1 MLLLTAKAGVLE
13 PATTHAR
20 QDAVPPALGHVT
32 DVEEPVQEPALGA
45 KVAAMAAMAIIPQAV
60 NRVVVFSFTC
70 QLLVMIAFNLQIYVF
85 FSILQDAPVLRR
97 VNFGGGGKYV

>member
-1 MLLLTAKAGVLE
+1 MLL
-13 PATTHAR
+13 
-20 QDAVPPALGHVT
+20 
-32 DVEEPVQEPALGA
+32 
-45 KVAAMAAMAIIPQAV
+45 AAMAAMAIIPQAV

>member
-1 MLLLTAKAGVLE
+1 
-13 PATTHAR
+13 
-20 QDAVPPALGHVT
+20 
-32 DVEEPVQEPALGA
+32 
-45 KVAAMAAMAIIPQAV
+45 MAIIPQAV